1 MNVWTWPNAITISRL
16 VLGIF
21 GALQALKIINVGN
34 IFVPDFMSSAD
45 MFVKYSVAIGGAMI
59 TIAIAGDA
67 LDGYVARK
75 TNSTSRFGEFVD
87 PLVDKLLFWI
97 AIGVILVV
105 QTTFPPVVFLLVC
118 GSMLIS
124 IWLYDIWSINHHF
137 KNSGGAVSSGKTKS
151 FLLNLSLLACFVNLV
166 LHNAM
171 PQSTNIF
178 IMYGGFFVAALLIL
192 RAIPYLYT
200 SWASRSKSPNPNTET
215 VSARSSKN

>member
-1 MNVWTWPNAITISRL
+1 MNNNTPYLNVWTWPNAITISRL
-16 VLGIF
+16 ILGIF
-21 GALQALKIINVGN
+21 GALIALEIINVGN
-34 IFVPDFMSSAD
+34 VFGPA
-45 MFVKYSVAIGGAMI
+45 FVKYSVAIGGAMI
-59 TIAIAGDA
+59 TFAIAGDA

-97 AIGVILVV
+97 AVGVIFVV
-105 QTTFPPVVFLLVC
+105 QTTFPPLVFLLVC
-118 GSMLIS
+118 GSLLIG
-124 IWLYDIWSINHHF
+124 ILLYDIWSLNHHF

-171 PQSTNIF
+171 PESTNIF
-178 IMYGGFFVAALLIL
+178 VKYGGFFVAALLIL

-200 SWASRSKSPNPNTET
+200 SWASRSK
-215 VSARSSKN
+215 

>member
-34 IFVPDFMSSAD
+34 MFVPVFMSSAD
-45 MFVKYSVAIGGAMI
+45 VFVHYSVAIGGAML

-105 QTTFPPVVFLLVC
+105 QTTFPPLVFLLVC
-118 GSMLIS
+118 GLMLIS
-124 IWLYDIWSINHHF
+124 IWLYDIWSLNHHF

-151 FLLNLSLLACFVNLV
+151 FLLNLSLLACFVNIV

-171 PQSTNIF
+171 PQSTNVF
-178 IMYGGFFVAALLIL
+178 IKYGGFFVAALLIL

-200 SWASRSKSPNPNTET
+200 SWASRSKSP
-215 VSARSSKN
+215 

>member
-1 MNVWTWPNAITISRL
+1 MNKNNTYWNVWTWPNAITIFRL

-21 GALQALKIINVGN
+21 GALHALGVINTGN
-34 IFVPDFMSSAD
+34 IFNPVFAGSSDFFAQ
-45 MFVKYSVAIGGAMI
+45 YSVAVGGIMI
-59 TIAIAGDA
+59 TLAIAGDA

-75 TNSTSRFGEFVD
+75 TNSISRFGEFVD

-97 AIGVILVV
+97 AVGVILTV
-105 QTTFPPVVFLLVC
+105 QTTFPSTVFLFIAGLMLV
-118 GSMLIS
+118 GVL
-124 IWLYDIWSINHHF
+124 LYDIWSLNHHF

-171 PQSTNIF
+171 PDSTNLF
-178 IMYGGFFVAALLIL
+178 VMYGGFFTAALLVL

-200 SWASRSKSPNPNTET
+200 SWSSRSREDSTG
-215 VSARSSKN
+215 